1 MGTKSLLARE
11 NLKSCKSSGTKASTK
26 SIWWATKLL
35 TLATTVISDF
45 EYVFSQLKRIKI
57 FTTQFLFSLQPD
69 FNLRSSLTG
78 EWFQISHFYSIDK
91 RKCDLFRSNKYKKQ
105 VLSLPRK
112 TQNSTL
118 RMFHFWCHEHGL
130 ESNPWPSELTVR
142 ALVHSN
148 LEVYSS
154 PSINNFYR
162 QHTTAISTKRIWPE
176 KTGDVTAKLN
186 PLFYCQLNGAC
197 SKQRLLRSLDELI
210 WSQISTGK
218 ELVEAGTEPL
228 TSWSLGNRADH

>member
-112 TQNSTL
+112 NAKFGITDVSLLMQW
-118 RMFHFWCHEHGL
+118 R
-130 ESNPWPSELTVR
+130 R
-142 ALVHSN
+142 
-148 LEVYSS
+148 
-154 PSINNFYR
+154 
-162 QHTTAISTKRIWPE
+162 
-176 KTGDVTAKLN
+176 TG
-186 PLFYCQLNGAC
+186 
-197 SKQRLLRSLDELI
+197 I
-210 WSQISTGK
+210 
-218 ELVEAGTEPL
+218 EPL
-228 TSWSLGNRADH
+228 TIRTNSKSFGSLKPRSPFFSIYKQHL